1 MAKAKSCGWGTDV
14 SPPKPNATISLPGIE
29 LFVDLKEFIDVEA
42 EKTRLGKEKEK
53 AAAMIAGKEKK
64 LSNESFVSRAPEEV
78 VRREREQLLQLQ
90 DQLKSID
97 DALTELDSLS

>member
-1 MAKAKSCGWGTDV
+1 
-14 SPPKPNATISLPGIE
+14 
-29 LFVDLKEFIDVEA
+29 
-42 EKTRLGKEKEK
+42 
-53 AAAMIAGKEKK
+53 MIAGKEKK